1 MYQYDLHNVLC
12 ISGPPGPGGYR
23 YPYPGGY
30 PGPGGPPGQVSILLL
45 EYSSF
50 NCGNYLE
57 VHMEK
62 YVIPPFYFSDFK
74 FPSVNKALLKEVK
87 PQAHFC

>member
-45 EYSSF
+45 ARIIYKEYF
-50 NCGNYLE
+50 
-57 VHMEK
+57 
-62 YVIPPFYFSDFK
+62 
-74 FPSVNKALLKEVK
+74 
-87 PQAHFC
+87 